1 MARIIPVFTQG
12 LCRVSDYG
20 RAGILRAMSYI
31 DYERINTAPL
41 QTDPFD
47 YLVVP
52 DCIPPAPLTKINADY
67 PLIDQP
73 GNLSTEELTYGDEFA
88 SFLAE
93 AQGPM
98 LAKAIGEK
106 FDLEL
111 ETNPTTV
118 TIRKFCERSDGN
130 IHTDHRSKVI
140 TVLFYFNQDWT
151 ETTGQLRLLRSSSNI
166 EDFAAEVPPIGG
178 TLLAFRRTD
187 HSFHGHHPFVGER
200 RMMQVNYLRSDKLSL
215 LRQKVDR
222 FGTRSAKKVL
232 RAFGSS

>member
-1 MARIIPVFTQG
+1 MARMIPVFTQG
-12 LCRVSDYG
+12 LCIGCDNAS
-20 RAGILRAMSYI
+20 AGILRLMSYI
-31 DYERINTAPL
+31 DYGRIEAAPL

-52 DCIPPAPLTKINADY
+52 DCIPPASLTTINSDY
-67 PLIDQP
+67 PVIEQP
-73 GNLSTEELTYGDEFA
+73 GNLSMEELTYGDEFA

-93 AQGPM
+93 AQGPG
-98 LAKAIGEK
+98 LAAAIGAK
-106 FDLEL
+106 FDLAL
-111 ETNPTTV
+111 EASPTTV

-140 TVLFYFNQDWT
+140 TVLFYFNQDWK
-151 ETTGQLRLLRSSSNI
+151 ESTGQLRLLRSSSDI

-187 HSFHGHHPFVGER
+187 HSYHGHHPFVGER

-215 LRQKVDR
+215 LKQKVDR

>member
-1 MARIIPVFTQG
+1 MIPVFTQG
-12 LCRVSDYG
+12 LCIGCESD
-20 RAGILRAMSYI
+20 RAGILRVMSYI
-31 DYERINTAPL
+31 DYDRIEAAPL
-41 QTDPFD
+41 HTDPYD

-52 DCIPPAPLTKINADY
+52 DCIPAAPLSAINADY

-73 GNLSTEELTYGDEFA
+73 GNLSMDELSYGSEFA

-93 AQGPM
+93 AQGSAM
-98 LAKAIGEK
+98 AAAIGAK

-111 ETNPTTV
+111 EASPTTV

-140 TVLFYFNQDWT
+140 TVLFYFNQDWK
-151 ETTGQLRLLRSSSNI
+151 ETTGQLRLLRSNSNI
-166 EDFAAEVPPIGG
+166 EDFVAEVPPIGG

-187 HSFHGHHPFVGER
+187 HSYHGHNPFVGER
-200 RMMQVNYLRSDKLSL
+200 RMMQVNYLRADKLSL
-215 LRQKVDR
+215 LKQKVDR

-232 RAFGSS
+232 RVFGSS